1 MSNNYSQMID
11 YPNDDELDDVSM
23 TKLIEAQESKTDI
36 WLVSKELDSEL
47 NRSNEGLKR
56 VFGDIIDD
64 LVSEGFGK
72 EEAIEVVKHIV
83 FYK

>member
-1 MSNNYSQMID
+1 MID

-36 WLVSKELDSEL
+36 WLVGKELDSEL
-47 NRSNEGLKR
+47 NRSNEGLRR

>member
-1 MSNNYSQMID
+1 MID

-36 WLVSKELDSEL
+36 WLVGKELDSEI

-72 EEAIEVVKHIV
+72 EEAIKIVRHIV
-83 FYK
+83 FHK

>member
-36 WLVSKELDSEL
+36 WLVGKELDSEI

-72 EEAIEVVKHIV
+72 EEAIKIVRHIV
-83 FYK
+83 FHK

>member
-11 YPNDDELDDVSM
+11 YPNDDELDDVSI

-36 WLVSKELDSEL
+36 WLVSKELDNEL

-64 LVSEGFGK
+64 LVSEGFGEK
-72 EEAIEVVKHIV
+72 EAIKLVKHIV
-83 FYK
+83 FRK